1 MATNKIPVARTLLW
15 LGVLLLAL
23 GSSVVAGADPGVS
36 KLREA
41 GKAAYDAG
49 NFVEAKKAFD
59 EAFRLAALHSLG
71 VWSARARVKLGE
83 WVQADER
90 YEKLLKLPLS
100 EGDAA
105 AEGEARQQA
114 ARERE
119 ELRQRIPRVRIRLEG
134 VQASDVDVS
143 IDGQAVAEG
152 FLLVKKQG
160 PFPNGKSLEVNPG
173 THRIVGVSGDQRKEV
188 SVTLAEGE
196 TRDVSL
202 RFVNPDTVRQ
212 RKCRDKCRSDCDDN
226 NKCYVDC
233 KHRCFDKGS

>member
-1 MATNKIPVARTLLW
+1 MSKMPIKKIRVAGTLRW

-23 GSSVVAGADPGVS
+23 GCSVAAAADPGVS
-36 KLREA
+36 KLREVGMAAFEA
-41 GKAAYDAG
+41 GKFA
-49 NFVEAKKAFD
+49 EAKKAFD

-90 YEKLLKLPLS
+90 YEKLLELPLS
-100 EGDAA
+100 QSDAA

-119 ELRQRIPRVRIRLEG
+119 ELRQRIPRIRIRLEG
-134 VQASDVDVS
+134 VEASEVDVS
-143 IDGQAVAEG
+143 IDGQAVAES
-152 FLLVKKQG
+152 FLVKKKG
-160 PFPNGKSLEVNPG
+160 PFPRGKSLEVNPG
-173 THRIVGVSGDQRKEV
+173 THQVVGVSGEQRKEV
-188 SVTLAEGE
+188 SVTVAEGE

-212 RKCRDKCRSDCDDN
+212 RKCRDKCRADCNEN

-233 KHRCFDKGS
+233 KHRCFEK

>member
-1 MATNKIPVARTLLW
+1 
-15 LGVLLLAL
+15 LLLAL
-23 GSSVVAGADPGVS
+23 GSSVAAGADPGVS

-41 GKAAYDAG
+41 GMAAYGAG
-49 NFVEAKKAFD
+49 NFSEAKKAFD

-100 EGDAA
+100 ESDKA
-105 AEGEARQQA
+105 AESEARQQA
-114 ARERE
+114 AQERE
-119 ELRQRIPRVRIRLEG
+119 ALRQRIPRVRIRLEG
-134 VQASDVDVS
+134 VEPGDVDVS
-143 IDGQAVAEG
+143 IDGEAVAEG
-152 FLLVKKQG
+152 FLLVKKKG

-173 THRIVGVSGDQRKEV
+173 PHRVVGQSGDQRKEV

-212 RKCRDKCRSDCDDN
+212 RKCRDKCRSDCNEN
-226 NKCYVDC
+226 NKCYIDC
-233 KHRCFDKGS
+233 KHRCFTKSN